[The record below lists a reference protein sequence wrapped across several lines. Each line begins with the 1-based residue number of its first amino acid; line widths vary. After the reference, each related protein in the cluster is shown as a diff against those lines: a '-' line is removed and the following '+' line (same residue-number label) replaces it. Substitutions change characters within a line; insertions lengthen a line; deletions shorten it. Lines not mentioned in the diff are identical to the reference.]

1 MDLKTCI
8 RDISD
13 FPRTGIVFRDI
24 TPLLGNPEAF
34 RQAVDALMARYEGHS
49 IDKVVGIE
57 ARGFFFAA
65 PLAYSLGKP
74 LIPVRKQGK
83 LPGRTHA
90 ISYALEY
97 GTGVVEM
104 HADAITPGER
114 VLIVDDLL
122 ATGGTLAAAA
132 ELIEEA
138 GGVVDELAVLVELT
152 ELAGRDTL
160 AEYEIFSLL
169 QY

>member
-8 RDISD
+8 RDIAD
-13 FPRTGIVFRDI
+13 FPRTGVVFRDI

-34 RQAVDALMARYEGHS
+34 RQAVDAFLQRYESRG
-49 IDKVVGIE
+49 ITKVVGIE

-65 PLAYSLGKP
+65 PLAYRLSKP
-74 LIPVRKQGK
+74 LVPIRKQGK
-83 LPGRTHA
+83 LPGRTRA
-90 ISYALEY
+90 ISYGLEY

-104 HADAITPGER
+104 HADAIASGDR
-114 VLIVDDLL
+114 VLIIDDLL

-138 GGVVDELAVLVELT
+138 GGVVEELAVLVELT
-152 ELAGRDTL
+152 DLAGRDTL
-160 AEYEIFSLL
+160 AEYEVFSLL
-169 QY
+169 RY